1 MAAASW
7 VMASRGRFTA
17 AQRAAKLGRAVG
29 RRGQIRRLPPP
40 FAGWTEARDMPVPA
54 AMTFREWWRREHSRE
69 DGARG

>member
-29 RRGQIRRLPPP
+29 RRGQIRSCAP

-54 AMTFREWWRREHSRE
+54 AMTFREWWRREHRGQ